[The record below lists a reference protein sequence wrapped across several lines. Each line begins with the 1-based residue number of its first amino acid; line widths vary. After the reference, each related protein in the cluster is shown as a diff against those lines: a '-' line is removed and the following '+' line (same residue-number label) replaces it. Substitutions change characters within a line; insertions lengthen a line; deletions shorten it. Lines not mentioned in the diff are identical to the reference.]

1 MKIAIPTND
10 KKQLFKRS
18 GRAEGFL
25 VIDVS
30 GSEYV
35 IKGYRFNTHSHHHHH
50 HGHDEESEHGHS
62 HKEIVDALSDCS
74 YLVVNVIG
82 KHFLHD
88 LQNAGI
94 KVFQTDETTI
104 TGAVDDFRKNVL
116 NKA

>member
-10 KKQLFKRS
+10 KEHLFKRS
-18 GRAEGFL
+18 GRAKGFL
-25 VIDVS
+25 VADVS
-30 GSEYV
+30 GSEHV
-35 IKGYRFNTHSHHHHH
+35 IEDFRLNNHSHHHH

-82 KHFLHD
+82 KHFLRD
-88 LQNAGI
+88 MQDAGI
-94 KVFQTDETTI
+94 NVFKTHETTI
-104 TGAVDDFRKNVL
+104 AGALEDFKKSIV

>member
-10 KKQLFKRS
+10 KKHLFKRS

-25 VIDVS
+25 VADVS
-30 GSEYV
+30 DTEHA
-35 IKGYRFNTHSHHHHH
+35 IKDERLNTHSHHHHH
-50 HGHDEESEHGHS
+50 GHNEESEHGHS

-88 LQNAGI
+88 LQTAGI
-94 KVFQTDETTI
+94 EVFQTDETTI
-104 TGAVDDFRKNVL
+104 TGAIDDFRKNIV
-116 NKA
+116 NRA